1 MNLDSPRESGSMS
14 MDIDDD
20 AVPCCHP
27 DSSCGRTGF
36 DFHHQN
42 HQLAE
47 SSLTSI
53 HSLSSH
59 PPPDCERL
67 PGSDD
72 SMVLAPSSSPVNHPV
87 ETGNMYQHQG
97 LAGQHGVILPGQE
110 VTTRKRKHS
119 YDLPHTHVTGH
130 DRISH
135 DADGAHSQSR
145 RRVRPRQRTQQD
157 REFTPLLTMSPGR
170 ERESLV
176 EETISAFDYPPAVDV
191 TGSFHSIRRHF
202 CPRNLSE
209 DGPRILQSSSSPKVD
224 DLEDQERGR
233 SNTVNSFAEVALAS
247 TATRKHGRLSTL
259 QDFWLPRP
267 FEESGPS
274 MGSLKVHER
283 GLEVPPSFL
292 STSGGRMDGPRSS
305 REDST
310 RAVSPQPALHPLEL
324 SMGKFFNK
332 PMCDSPESISPDEG
346 GLAHLERPTTQVI
359 HSAHYDSPPHPVR
372 TTDNN
377 DG

>member
-1 MNLDSPRESGSMS
+1 M
-14 MDIDDD
+14 
-20 AVPCCHP
+20 
-27 DSSCGRTGF
+27 GF
-36 DFHHQN
+36 DFHPQN

-47 SSLTSI
+47 SSQTSI

-72 SMVLAPSSSPVNHPV
+72 SPRLVVLAPSSSPVNHPV
-87 ETGNMYQHQG
+87 ETGDMYQHQG
-97 LAGQHGVILPGQE
+97 LAGQHGVILSGLKRSVQE

-119 YDLPHTHVTGH
+119 YDLPHTDVTGH

-157 REFTPLLTMSPGR
+157 GEFSPLLIMSPGR

-176 EETISAFDYPPAVDV
+176 EETISAFHYPPAVDV

-233 SNTVNSFAEVALAS
+233 SNSANSFAEVALAS

-274 MGSLKVHER
+274 MGSIKVHER
-283 GLEVPPSFL
+283 GLEALPSFL

-310 RAVSPQPALHPLEL
+310 RAVSPRSALHPLEL
-324 SMGKFFNK
+324 SMGKFFDK
-332 PMCDSPESISPDEG
+332 PMCESPESIGPDEG

-359 HSAHYDSPPHPVR
+359 HSARYDSPPRCPPCSH
-372 TTDNN
+372 
-377 DG
+377 DGQQ